1 MEATNLQ
8 SSCEFWIGLAQ
19 SLQNPDGAS
28 MIHTILLKDSV
39 SGRDGR
45 RSGVTDHIHAYMR
58 HVRQEDIPNPVDIQP
73 AFLLPL
79 LQRAQEGLPEKS
91 V

>member
-1 MEATNLQ
+1 MEAKNLK

-19 SLQNPDGAS
+19 GLQNPDGAS

-45 RSGVTDHIHAYMR
+45 RSVGTDHIHAYMR
-58 HVRQEDIPNPVDIQP
+58 HVRQKDVPNPVDVQA
-73 AFLLPL
+73 AFLLSL
-79 LQRAQEGLPEKS
+79 FQRAQEGLPEKS